1 MRRSW
6 IWSLAKAI
14 GALLLIAVVIV
25 GATSR
30 AQKQGVG
37 TDFHVFWQAGR
48 NFLVGVPL
56 YHPEAGARRYT
67 YPPFAAQL
75 FQLLA
80 VFPLQTAALLF
91 YIASVGLFAGA
102 VLLCRRIVRQLEPT
116 WRQGSIP
123 LVLAVLCSAVFVLD
137 NMVHL
142 QVNILTFTLC
152 LLGAQAFIARRDG
165 AAGVWL
171 VAATAI
177 KITPVFFLVWTVIRG
192 TRRTIMAVAGFG
204 ALAVIL
210 PIVQRGVGRGT
221 ADLVEYYRSFLHQFA
236 SGGVVTVFRNQN
248 LAAMVYRALVPG
260 ASRDAPPY
268 DYAYLPLSPAA
279 ASYVYK
285 LGALLIVSGFIW
297 YLVRGRV
304 THRPI
309 GALEISSVFLVSH
322 LLSGITWKAHLVSL
336 LFVSYVFFS
345 LDPRSLT
352 RRRRWTLWI
361 AWAAMIPISLGRDLI
376 GSPAHHY
383 MAGYSVYVW
392 VMLGLLTLSLV
403 WGRSTGLSVTMVSVG
418 GDSKQAT
425 E

>member
-1 MRRSW
+1 MV
-6 IWSLAKAI
+6 
-14 GALLLIAVVIV
+14 GALLLIVVLV
-25 GATSR
+25 VAATTR
-30 AQKQGVG
+30 AQKQGIG

-48 NFLVGVPL
+48 NFLQGAPL

-75 FQLLA
+75 FQILGVL
-80 VFPLQTAALLF
+80 PLQTAALLF
-91 YIASVGLFAGA
+91 YLGSVGLFAWA
-102 VLLCRRIVRQLEPT
+102 VLLCRRIIRQLEPT
-116 WRQGSIP
+116 WRQGNLP
-123 LVLAVLCSAVFVLD
+123 LVLALLCSAVFALD

-152 LLGAQAFIARRDG
+152 LLGAQAFIRRRDG
-165 AAGVWL
+165 AAGFWL
-171 VAATAI
+171 VGATAI

-192 TRRTIMAVAGFG
+192 TRRTILAVTGFG
-204 ALAVIL
+204 ALAVLL
-210 PIVQRGVGRGT
+210 PIAQRGSVRGT

-268 DYAYLPLSPAA
+268 DYAYLPFSPGA
-279 ASYVYK
+279 ASYVYRV
-285 LGALLIVSGFIW
+285 GALLIVSVFIW
-297 YLVRGRV
+297 YLIRGRV

-322 LLSGITWKAHLVSL
+322 LLSGVTWKAHVVSL

-345 LDPRSLT
+345 LDPGSLT
-352 RRRRWTLWI
+352 HWRRWTLLT
-361 AWAAMIPISLGRDLI
+361 AWAGLFTIGLGRDLI
-376 GSPAHHY
+376 GSTAHHY

-403 WGRSTGLSVTMVSVG
+403 WSNNHPLTGTDMSVT
-418 GDSKQAT
+418 GDPKPAT

>member
-1 MRRSW
+1 MV
-6 IWSLAKAI
+6 KAI
-14 GALLLIAVVIV
+14 AALLLLAVVIV
-25 GATSR
+25 GATAR
-30 AQKQGVG
+30 AQKQVVG

-48 NFLVGVPL
+48 NFLQGVPL
-56 YHPEAGARRYT
+56 YHPEAGARHYT

-75 FQLLA
+75 FQLLG

-91 YIASVGLFAGA
+91 YLASVGLFAWA
-102 VLLCRRIVRQLEPT
+102 VLLCRRIMRQLEPT
-116 WRQGSIP
+116 WRRGNIP
-123 LVLAVLCSAVFVLD
+123 LVMAVLCSAVFVLD

-152 LLGAQAFIARRDG
+152 LLGAQAFIERRER

-171 VAATAI
+171 VVATAI
-177 KITPVFFLVWTVIRG
+177 KITPVFFLVWAVIRG
-192 TRRTIMAVAGFG
+192 TRRTILGIAGFG
-204 ALAVIL
+204 TLAVLL
-210 PIVQRGVGRGT
+210 PIAQRGLARGT
-221 ADLVEYYRSFLHQFA
+221 ADFVEYYRSFLQQFA

-268 DYAYLPLSPAA
+268 DYAYLPSSPST

-285 LGALLIVSGFIW
+285 VGALLIVSVFVW

-345 LDPRSLT
+345 LDPAPLT
-352 RRRRWTLWI
+352 HWRRLTLLS
-361 AWAAMIPISLGRDLI
+361 AWAGLITISLGRDLI
-376 GSPAHHY
+376 GSTAHHY

-403 WGRSTGLSVTMVSVG
+403 WSDNNTLTGTRMSVT
-418 GDSKQAT
+418 GDRKQAT